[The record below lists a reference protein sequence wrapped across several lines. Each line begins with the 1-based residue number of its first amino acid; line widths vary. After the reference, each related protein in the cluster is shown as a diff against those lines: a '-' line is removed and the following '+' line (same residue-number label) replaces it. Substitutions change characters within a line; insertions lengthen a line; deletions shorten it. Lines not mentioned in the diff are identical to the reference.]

1 MLGHITLAQLKR
13 ARGDR
18 QGALQILQETEF
30 EARKEEITAF
40 VDEVMAYRVRL
51 QAELGHFDEAVEWA
65 KTIVISPDEKL
76 GYLKEIQAIQL
87 ARVFIAIGSLDEA
100 LNLLNR
106 IEQSAESGRNIS
118 WQIEALVLQSII
130 WQAKHGT
137 DQANARIAKALR
149 LAIPE
154 DHIQI
159 FLDMGE
165 PMRGLIANFKSGIEK
180 RLRTSQSEDL
190 ESLMHYTTKVLMAF
204 PKPDLTTTIATIKNI
219 QSELLE
225 PLSQRELEVL
235 RLVAEGKSNQQIAGI
250 LFISTGTVKKHLN
263 NIFGK
268 LGVQS
273 RTQCVARGRELN
285 LL

>member
-1 MLGHITLAQLKR
+1 
-13 ARGDR
+13 
-18 QGALQILQETEF
+18 
-30 EARKEEITAF
+30 
-40 VDEVMAYRVRL
+40 
-51 QAELGHFDEAVEWA
+51 
-65 KTIVISPDEKL
+65 
-76 GYLKEIQAIQL
+76 
-87 ARVFIAIGSLDEA
+87 
-100 LNLLNR
+100 
-106 IEQSAESGRNIS
+106 
-118 WQIEALVLQSII
+118 
-130 WQAKHGT
+130 
-137 DQANARIAKALR
+137 
-149 LAIPE
+149 
-154 DHIQI
+154 
-159 FLDMGE
+159 
-165 PMRGLIANFKSGIEK
+165 MRGLIANFKSGIEK
-180 RLRTSQSEDL
+180 QLRTSQSEDL
-190 ESLMHYTTKVLMAF
+190 ESLMHYTTKLLMAF